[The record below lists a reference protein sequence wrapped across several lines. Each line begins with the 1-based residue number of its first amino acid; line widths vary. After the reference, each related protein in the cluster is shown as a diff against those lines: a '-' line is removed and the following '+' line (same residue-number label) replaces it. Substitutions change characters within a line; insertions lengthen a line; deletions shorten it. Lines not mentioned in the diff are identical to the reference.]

1 MMVQIHVKLFPQ
13 GEQTLELPEGTTYD
27 QAMEK
32 LGFNPE
38 TVVVFRGE
46 NPVPGDEKVEEGEVR
61 VLRVVSG
68 G

>member
-1 MMVQIHVKLFPQ
+1 MVRLHVKLFPQ
-13 GEQTLELPEGTTYD
+13 GERDLDLPEGSTYD
-27 QAMEK
+27 QMVQG
-32 LGFNPE
+32 LGLNPE

-46 NPVPGDEKVEEGEVR
+46 SPVPGDQRVEEGAVR